1 MQKTTICHAGTAPA
15 TSCQATAFSCCS
27 TTSPPA
33 FLIHSSLD
41 GAGAHSTFASSRDA
55 GIPASDVN
63 SVLSCRASMRCA
75 NGDLLWWPTNKV
87 VVDTILFCHTTSC
100 ISSKWILS
108 GHRCFTLRYLKHL
121 TYQPMRSKQVLGRVR
136 ELRTG
141 SGCNHQQPPTQYVF
155 RWKKWA
161 ITKVACTPTSA

>member
-1 MQKTTICHAGTAPA
+1 MHDLAHAMPSCPVGAADFSRNTSESACGAQQDMARPWLLLDCLQLFISDDEYTTFIVKTVSILSISFGMQETTICHAGTAPA

-41 GAGAHSTFASSRDA
+41 GAEAHSTFASSRDA

-75 NGDLLWWPTNKV
+75 NGDLFMVADKQTCRGHE
-87 VVDTILFCHTTSC
+87 FF
-100 ISSKWILS
+100 LS
-108 GHRCFTLRYLKHL
+108 HHVL
-121 TYQPMRSKQVLGRVR
+121 YQQ
-136 ELRTG
+136 
-141 SGCNHQQPPTQYVF
+141 
-155 RWKKWA
+155 
-161 ITKVACTPTSA
+161 